1 MDRLTHREED
11 GTPRVWVYAD
21 PDNPAEVIVER
32 SRKEKA
38 VLEKLAKYEDMEE
51 QGLFVRQQ
59 FGRWE
64 KDNNNPKDGNYTCSC
79 CKEGVDI
86 ATGEETPID
95 RGLNYCPNC
104 GAKM

>member
-1 MDRLTHREED
+1 MDRLTLEEAIKHCKKKVD
-11 GTPRVWVYAD
+11 CSPCGQEHKQL
-21 PDNPAEVIVER
+21 AEWL
-32 SRKEKA
+32 KELKRYKDA
-38 VLEKLAKYEDMEE
+38 EE